1 MFYVVPFCQVVWD
14 SFCVGAGRNQVFA
27 GFSNYERMFQN
38 DMFLLAFGNSLR
50 FLAIGLPAI
59 MVLSYA
65 LALFLRSLAKR
76 YSLLRTALLLPYV
89 MPVAGYRPAGWI
101 FSSPRKAWPMRPF
114 WPWGSRCRT
123 GSSPRRRSGVMLLLY
138 LWKST
143 GYSVV
148 LLLAGAA

>member
-1 MFYVVPFCQVVWD
+1 MKRTWMGCLLVGPLFLGFLVFYVVPFCQVVWD

-65 LALFLRSLAKR
+65 LALFLKSLAKQ
-76 YSLLRTALLLPYV
+76 YSLLRTLSPALNDPWAFFASGFFLMTLTPI
-89 MPVAGYRPAGWI
+89 PFAHAG
-101 FSSPRKAWPMRPF
+101 
-114 WPWGSRCRT
+114 
-123 GSSPRRRSGVMLLLY
+123 
-138 LWKST
+138 
-143 GYSVV
+143 
-148 LLLAGAA
+148 